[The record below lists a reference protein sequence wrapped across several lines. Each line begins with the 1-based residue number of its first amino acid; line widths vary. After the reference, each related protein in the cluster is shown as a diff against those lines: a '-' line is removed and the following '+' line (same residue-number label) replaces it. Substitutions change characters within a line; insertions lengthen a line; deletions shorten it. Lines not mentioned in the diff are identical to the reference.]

1 MDDDPFEILPFL
13 VAQDNDKGVDIKV
26 HDLICRED
34 GQIAVVLALKRLCP
48 MSGEFKTGLVTLDPD
63 ITLRLFLQKP

>member
-13 VAQDNDKGVDIKV
+13 TAQENDRGVDIKV

-34 GQIAVVLALKRLCP
+34 GQVAVVLALTQLCQF
-48 MSGEFKTGLVTLDPD
+48 SGELKTGLVTLDPD
-63 ITLRLFLQKP
+63 MTLRLFLQKP